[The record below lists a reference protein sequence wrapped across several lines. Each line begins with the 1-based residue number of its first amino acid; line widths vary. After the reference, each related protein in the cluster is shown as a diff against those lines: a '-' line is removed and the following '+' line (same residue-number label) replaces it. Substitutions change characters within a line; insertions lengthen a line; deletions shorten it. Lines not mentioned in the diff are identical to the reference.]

1 MNTTNQSK
9 LRAAIYCLYGAG
21 SLCAVQTAS
30 AAIDSMPTRIVSY
43 ADLDISKP
51 AGAKVLYHRIAA
63 AAQQVCVLDIKD
75 LGAAQRDR
83 TCIRQAIDTA
93 VKGVNSFTEAGMIFS
108 LEVELADGRKIS
120 VKSDSTWRIIPDGVQ
135 C

>member
-9 LRAAIYCLYGAG
+9 LRAAIYGLYGAA
-21 SLCAVQTAS
+21 SLCAVQTAG

-51 AGAKVLYHRIAA
+51 AGAKALYRRIAA

-83 TCIRQAIDTA
+83 ACIQQAVDTA
-93 VKGVNSFTEAGMIFS
+93 VKGVNSAALTDVRSTTPIHLAG
-108 LEVELADGRKIS
+108 K
-120 VKSDSTWRIIPDGVQ
+120 
-135 C
+135 